1 MALEGSF
8 KELSARFNGLRDGL
22 IEFRT
27 SVLDKPAEGDVVL
40 VDLLGDAADD
50 LLGWIEEASEACAEA
65 RHALSYPIDLDRA
78 RRALVTCQEKFN
90 LAAQRF
96 SSDLVVYE
104 RIAELTSL
112 GEERKGEWL
121 VWANSVKE
129 AMELCRQPFYETSE
143 ALFLCWQ
150 ELAERI
156 GMNSVS
162 VQATN
167 IGQQIRVPS
176 ADEAVREGVT

>member
-8 KELSARFNGLRDGL
+8 NELSAHILGLRDVL
-22 IEFRT
+22 IDFRT
-27 SVLDKPAEGDVVL
+27 TILDKPYEGDVVL
-40 VDLLGDAADD
+40 VDLFSDAADD

-65 RHALSYPIDLDRA
+65 RQALAYPIDLDRA
-78 RRALVTCQEKFN
+78 RRALVACQEKFN
-90 LAAQRF
+90 LAVRRF

-112 GEERKGEWL
+112 GEEREGEWL
-121 VWANSVKE
+121 AWANSVKE
-129 AMELCRQPFYETSE
+129 SLDLCRQPFYDASQ
-143 ALFLCWQ
+143 ALFVCWQ

-156 GMNSVS
+156 GMNSVN

-167 IGQQIRVPS
+167 IGQQITVPV
-176 ADEAVREGVT
+176 ADTVAQEGVT

>member
-8 KELSARFNGLRDGL
+8 RELSLRLEALRDGFV
-22 IEFRT
+22 EFRT
-27 SVLDKPAEGDVVL
+27 TALDKPVEGDVVL

-50 LLGWIEEASEACAEA
+50 LLGWVEEAMEACAQA
-65 RHALSYPIDLDRA
+65 RQALAYPTDLDRA
-78 RRALVTCQEKFN
+78 RRALITCQKKFN
-90 LAAQRF
+90 LAVYRF
-96 SSDLVVYE
+96 SSDLLVYE
-104 RIAELTSL
+104 RMAELTSL

-121 VWANSVKE
+121 VWANNVKG
-129 AMELCRQPFYETSE
+129 ALELSRQPFYESNE

-156 GMNSVS
+156 GVGSVS

-167 IGQQIRVPS
+167 IGQQIKVPS
-176 ADEAVREGVT
+176 AAEAAREGVT